1 MVVLKKTDCN
11 AKITEIEGKIPSV
24 SDLAINTGLT
34 TVENKIA
41 NISSLVKK
49 TGITQKL
56 LKLKRNL
63 LIIIMIS
70 IFKTPEFSTL
80 AADVFKARLAQ
91 ANLVTKQILM
101 QNCLVLIEKL
111 PQIKQNTC

>member
-1 MVVLKKTDCN
+1 
-11 AKITEIEGKIPSV
+11 
-24 SDLAINTGLT
+24 
-34 TVENKIA
+34 
-41 NISSLVKK
+41 
-49 TGITQKL
+49 
-56 LKLKRNL
+56 
-63 LIIIMIS
+63 MIS
-70 IFKTPEFSTL
+70 IFKTPGFSTL

>member
-1 MVVLKKTDCN
+1 MVLLKKTDCN

-24 SDLAINTGLT
+24 SDLAINTALT

-49 TGITQKL
+49 TGITQ
-56 LKLKRNL
+56 KLKRNL

>member
-1 MVVLKKTDCN
+1 MVLLKKTDCN

-24 SDLAINTGLT
+24 SDLAINTALT

-63 LIIIMIS
+63 LIIIMI
-70 IFKTPEFSTL
+70 
-80 AADVFKARLAQ
+80 
-91 ANLVTKQILM
+91 NIL
-101 QNCLVLIEKL
+101 QLQSLIL
-111 PQIKQNTC
+111 